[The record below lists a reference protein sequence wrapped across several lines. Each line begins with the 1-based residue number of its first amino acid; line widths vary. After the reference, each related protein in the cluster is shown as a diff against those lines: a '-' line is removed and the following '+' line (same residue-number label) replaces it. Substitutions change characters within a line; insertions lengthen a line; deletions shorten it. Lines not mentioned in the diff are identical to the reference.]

1 MVKVAVKHGKTV
13 SQVAINY
20 CVTKNVIPIVGC
32 STVKQFE
39 SNMEGGGTWRLDED
53 DTKALEAVDVE
64 NFDGAGFKRSE
75 GKFVGYGTEKWRLD

>member
-75 GKFVGYGTEKWRLD
+75 GKLVGYGTEKWRLD